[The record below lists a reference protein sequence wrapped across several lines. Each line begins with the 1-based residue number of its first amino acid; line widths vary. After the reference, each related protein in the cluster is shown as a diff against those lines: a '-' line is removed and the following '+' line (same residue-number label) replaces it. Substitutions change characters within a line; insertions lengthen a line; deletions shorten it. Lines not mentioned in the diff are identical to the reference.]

1 MPDLAVQTLCAVPST
16 ALRTLVLSLFPQG
29 SSEAAA
35 LHREEEL
42 LRLSRALSDAHA
54 TIDLLHTR

>member
-1 MPDLAVQTLCAVPST
+1 MYRVFAVLPC
-16 ALRTLVLSLFPQG
+16 SLPQG
-29 SSEAAA
+29 SAEAAA

-54 TIDLLHTR
+54 TIDLLHTRWVREDGQTGL